1 MDTEEAVVFSGME
14 SESERESGPE
24 PLEAPKIVAPQ
35 GEHAEEIPQKAR
47 FTVSKPGQQMVMG
60 ESDASGL

>member
-47 FTVSKPGQQMVMG
+47 FTVSESRQHTVMG
-60 ESDASGL
+60 ESDASGS